1 MVGRTKKEVRLNSDI
16 QTTTQ
21 VKYGGLKDP
30 VNRKEVGLDLD
41 IRYQGWKDL
50 VNRKEGGAEF

>member
-1 MVGRTKKEVRLNSDI
+1 MRLNSDI

-30 VNRKEVGLDLD
+30 VNRKRWGWILTSD
-41 IRYQGWKDL
+41 IKAGKDP